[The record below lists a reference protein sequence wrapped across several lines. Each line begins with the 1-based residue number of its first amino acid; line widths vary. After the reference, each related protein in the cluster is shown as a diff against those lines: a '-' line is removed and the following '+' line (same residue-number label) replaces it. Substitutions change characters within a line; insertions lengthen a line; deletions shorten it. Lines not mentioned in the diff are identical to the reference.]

1 MMMTCRGLFVFALN
15 PKPSPEKAQ
24 IVHVGKFRPLRSKRT
39 WRRPCGSWHSERSW
53 SQIQPTGALA
63 FMEFRVSG
71 FWVQDLEFGVLGLLG
86 FRILRFRL
94 WGLRFRIL
102 GSGARHG
109 FH

>member
-1 MMMTCRGLFVFALN
+1 
-15 PKPSPEKAQ
+15 
-24 IVHVGKFRPLRSKRT
+24 
-39 WRRPCGSWHSERSW
+39 
-53 SQIQPTGALA
+53 
-63 FMEFRVSG
+63 MEFRVSG